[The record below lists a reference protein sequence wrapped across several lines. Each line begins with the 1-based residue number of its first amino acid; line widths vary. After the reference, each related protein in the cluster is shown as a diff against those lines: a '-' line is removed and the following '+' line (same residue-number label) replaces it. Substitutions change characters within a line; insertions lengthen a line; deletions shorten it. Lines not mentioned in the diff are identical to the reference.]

1 MMVGTL
7 LIYVVFGVVFTAFAA
22 LVFCVLTL
30 LLGKLSPHFELS
42 GPDDW
47 KFHEFYVRYLIIAA
61 VFTCVSLP
69 LGHGLLGIAALAV
82 AYKFVFD
89 AGWPQAIV
97 IGGIGGVIA
106 LVLFVFILVLILQP
120 LGLLEA
126 EPSQDSFQQFDES
139 DIDSF
144 GYRDGPLEQQGRFP
158 LRGST
163 DRAVP
168 LVRAYATGT
177 FHAAAQNQIRTPPI
191 TALIWVESTSRYS
204 YPV

>member
-1 MMVGTL
+1 MVVVTL
-7 LIYVVFGVVFTAFAA
+7 LVYVVFGVVFTAFSA
-22 LVFCVLTL
+22 LVFCALTL

-69 LGHGLLGIAALAV
+69 LGHGVLGIAALAV
-82 AYKFVFD
+82 AYKYVFD

-106 LVLFVFILVLILQP
+106 LVLFVFLLVLILQP

-126 EPSQDSFQQFDES
+126 EPSYDEYGQFDEL
-139 DIDSF
+139 DMDSF
-144 GYRDGPLEQQGRFP
+144 GYFHEPLEPQDSR
-158 LRGST
+158 LRSGSRERKVSIVCPNPT
-163 DRAVP
+163 DV
-168 LVRAYATGT
+168 L
-177 FHAAAQNQIRTPPI
+177 HAAA
-191 TALIWVESTSRYS
+191 
-204 YPV
+204 